1 MSGLRSR
8 YIWAVNAAESG
19 YRVFLGW
26 WVGTACRRRWL
37 VIALSIA
44 AAGYGLW
51 YSANN
56 LGMNVD
62 TAGMLSRKLDWQMR
76 SEAVSQAFPQFSDN
90 ILIVIDAA
98 TPDMADDAAKQA
110 IAFMRDRP
118 TLFHTIYDPEGN
130 PFFRQNGLL
139 YLSMDEL
146 TDLADKLAAAQPVLG
161 SLNQDPSIRGLA
173 DMLNLAFDD
182 LLKGNKPPVDMAD
195 ALNRIAAAVEALAKG
210 EPKPLSW
217 REVMLGRDAKPSE
230 LKHLIL
236 IQPAVDFGS
245 LAPAGDAIDALRE
258 FAGQQKW
265 DGKHGMRMR
274 LTGSAALAQDELG
287 SIRQQMGWISIL
299 SFVTVVVLLYI
310 GLQSV
315 MLVLT
320 IATCLTVGLAITTW
334 FATVAIGSLNLLS
347 VAFAV
352 LFIGLSDDFG
362 AHFTL
367 RFKEELPKH
376 KSRAEALVTAA
387 RGNGGALTLCA
398 ITAAISFFSFLP
410 TDYRGVAELGLIAG
424 VGMFVAL
431 IVNMTLLPAILSLLP
446 LKVKPRQADPPA
458 KPVVEG
464 IVEHWPRQIAA
475 AAVVFCLMGLALLP
489 FARFD
494 ADPLKMK
501 DPDAESVQAIFDL
514 AADSTFGPY
523 DLVILAKNLAEAD
536 AVAARLE
543 KLEPVD
549 SVLTLS
555 KFVPKDQEAK
565 LAIIQD
571 MSLFMTSLLVDT
583 TRKPAPS
590 TAERRAS
597 LESLRQRMDALATR
611 DLTPPLKQAI
621 RRLNAALG
629 KQDLSD
635 AGLAA
640 LEARLVGALPARLET
655 LRETM
660 GAKPVAIGNLPED
673 IRDRQ
678 IAKDG
683 RARVQV
689 FPKEKLLDIDD
700 LRRFTDLILANEP
713 RATGTAITVVMAGR
727 AVIHAFHVAASLAL
741 VGIVV
746 VLMVLLGNWR
756 DSLLVLL
763 PLMLAGILTAASAVM
778 LGMDF
783 NFANIIVL
791 PLLVGLGVASGIH
804 LVLRDREIAAGGSVL
819 ETSTPRAVIVS
830 ALTTI
835 SSFGTLMLSDAF
847 DEFGD
852 HSGTKPPPEA
862 GGASVTVHLEVPDV
876 DRAWKKAVKA
886 GATVI
891 MPLADM
897 FWGDRFGKLR
907 DPFGHVWS
915 LAAPV
920 KKKAARKKAAAK
932 KKKR

>member
-1 MSGLRSR
+1 MDSKDRAVTGFRVR
-8 YIWAVNAAESG
+8 YASATIAAG
-19 YRVFLGW
+19 AAYREFLGW
-26 WVGTACRRRWL
+26 WVGTACRLRWL
-37 VIALSIA
+37 VIFLSVA
-44 AAGYGLW
+44 TAGYGLW
-51 YSANN
+51 YSAQN

-76 SEAVSQAFPQFSDN
+76 SEAISQAFPQFSDN

-98 TPDMADDAAKQA
+98 TPDMADDAATQA
-110 IAFMRDRP
+110 IQFMRQRP
-118 TLFHTIYDPEGN
+118 KLFRTIYDPEGHA
-130 PFFRQNGLL
+130 FFRQNGLL
-139 YLSMDEL
+139 YLSRDEL

-161 SLNQDPSIRGLA
+161 SLNQDPSIRGLVE
-173 DMLNLAFDD
+173 MLNLAFDD
-182 LLKGNKPPVDMAD
+182 LLKGNKPPVDMTD
-195 ALNRIAAAVEALAKG
+195 ALNRIAAALEAQARR
-210 EPKPLSW
+210 EPRPLSW
-217 REVMLGRDAKPSE
+217 REMMLGRDAKTSE

-236 IQPAVDFGS
+236 IQPAVDYGS
-245 LAPAGDAIDALRE
+245 LTPAGDAVDALRE
-258 FAGQQKW
+258 FAAQQKW
-265 DGKHGMRMR
+265 DGKHGIRMR

-299 SFVTVVVLLYI
+299 SFVTVVVLLYA

-320 IATCLTVGLAITTW
+320 IAACLTVGLAITTW

-367 RFKEELPKH
+367 RFKEELS
-376 KSRAEALVTAA
+376 SRATRAGALVATA

-446 LKVKPRQADPPA
+446 LKAKPRRADPPT

-464 IVEHWPRQIAA
+464 IVEHWPRQIAI
-475 AAVVFCLMGLALLP
+475 AAVAFCLAGLALLP

-523 DLVILAKNLAEAD
+523 DLVILAGNLREAD
-536 AVAARLE
+536 ALAGRLE
-543 KLEPVD
+543 KLAPVD

-565 LAIIQD
+565 LEIVRD
-571 MSLFMTSLLVDT
+571 MSLFLTPLLVDT
-583 TRKPAPS
+583 EKKPAPAA
-590 TAERRAS
+590 AERRQA
-597 LESLRQRMDALATR
+597 LGALRQRLDALAAR
-611 DLTPPLKQAI
+611 DLPAPLMQSL
-621 RRLNAALG
+621 RRLASALA
-629 KQDLSD
+629 KQDMSD
-635 AGLAA
+635 AGLAE
-640 LEARLVGALPARLET
+640 LEQRLMGSLPARLET
-655 LRETM
+655 LRQAM
-660 GAKPVAIGNLPED
+660 GARPIAIGDLPED
-673 IRDRQ
+673 IRERQ

-700 LRRFTDLILANEP
+700 IRRFVDLILANEP
-713 RATGTAITVVMAGR
+713 RGTGTAVTVIMAGR
-727 AVIHAFHVAASLAL
+727 AVIHAFHVAAALAL
-741 VGIVV
+741 VGIVG
-746 VLMVLLGNWR
+746 VLMALLGNWR
-756 DSLLVLL
+756 DTLLVLL
-763 PLMLAGILTAASAVM
+763 PLVLAGILTAASAVM

-835 SSFGTLMLSDAF
+835 SSFGTLMLSDHRGVFSMGLLLTIGIALNL
-847 DEFGD
+847 
-852 HSGTKPPPEA
+852 T
-862 GGASVTVHLEVPDV
+862 VTLVVLPALLALRRQR
-876 DRAWKKAVKA
+876 RA
-886 GATVI
+886 
-891 MPLADM
+891 
-897 FWGDRFGKLR
+897 R
-907 DPFGHVWS
+907 
-915 LAAPV
+915 LAAT
-920 KKKAARKKAAAK
+920 
-932 KKKR
+932 

>member
-1 MSGLRSR
+1 MSGLHAR
-8 YIWAVNAAESG
+8 YTRAVITADDA
-19 YRVFLGW
+19 YRECLGW
-26 WVGTACRRRWL
+26 WVGTACRLRWL
-37 VIALSIA
+37 VIALAIA

-51 YSANN
+51 YSAKN

-76 SEAVSQAFPQFSDN
+76 SEAISQAFPQFSDN
-90 ILIVIDAA
+90 ILIVIDTA

-110 IAFMRDRP
+110 IAFMRERP
-118 TLFHTIYDPEGN
+118 KLFRTIYDPEGL

-139 YLSMDEL
+139 YLNMDEL

-161 SLNQDPSIRGLA
+161 SLNQDPSIRGLVE
-173 DMLNLAFDD
+173 MLNLAFDD
-182 LLKGNKPPVDMAD
+182 LLKGNKPPVDMTD
-195 ALNRIAAAVEALAKG
+195 ALNRIAAAIEAQAKA

-245 LAPAGDAIDALRE
+245 LTPAGDAIDALRD
-258 FAGQQKW
+258 FAEQQKW
-265 DGKHGMRMR
+265 DGKHGIRMR

-287 SIRQQMGWISIL
+287 SIRQQMGWISVL
-299 SFVTVVVLLYI
+299 SFVTVVVLLYF

-320 IATCLTVGLAITTW
+320 IAACLTVGLAITTW

-367 RFKEELPKH
+367 RFKEELPNH
-376 KSRAEALVTAA
+376 KSRAAALVATA

-398 ITAAISFFSFLP
+398 ITAAISFFSFMP

-431 IVNMTLLPAILSLLP
+431 IVNLTVLPAILSMLP
-446 LKVKPRQADPPA
+446 LKVKPRPAVTPA
-458 KPVVEG
+458 KPVIEG
-464 IVEHWPRQIAA
+464 IVEHWPRQITA
-475 AAVVFCLMGLALLP
+475 AAVVFCLTGLALLP

-523 DLVILAKNLAEAD
+523 DLVLLTKDLREAD

-543 KLEPVD
+543 KLAPVD

-565 LAIIQD
+565 LAIVQD
-571 MSLFMTSLLVDT
+571 MSLFLTPLLVDT
-583 TRKPAPS
+583 EKKPAPS
-590 TAERRAS
+590 AAERRAA
-597 LESLRQRMDALATR
+597 LGALRQRLDALSAR
-611 DLTPPLKQAI
+611 DLPPTLTQAI
-621 RRLNAALG
+621 RRLNAALA
-629 KQDLSD
+629 KQAVSD
-635 AGLAA
+635 AGLAE
-640 LEARLVGALPARLET
+640 LETRLVGALPARLQT
-655 LRETM
+655 LREAM
-660 GAKPVAIGNLPED
+660 GAHPIAIGDLPED
-673 IRDRQ
+673 IRERQ

-700 LRRFTDLILANEP
+700 LRRFTDLIVANEP

-727 AVIHAFHVAASLAL
+727 AVIHAFHVAAALAL
-741 VGIVV
+741 SGIIVV
-746 VLMVLLGNWR
+746 LIVLLGNWR
-756 DSLLVLL
+756 DTLLVLL
-763 PLMLAGILTAASAVM
+763 PLVLAGILTAASAVM

-804 LVLRDREIAAGGSVL
+804 LVLRDREIATGGSVL

-835 SSFGTLMLSDAF
+835 SSFGTLMLSDHRGVFSMGLLLTIGIALNL
-847 DEFGD
+847 
-852 HSGTKPPPEA
+852 A
-862 GGASVTVHLEVPDV
+862 VTLVVLPALLALRRQL
-876 DRAWKKAVKA
+876 RA
-886 GATVI
+886 
-891 MPLADM
+891 
-897 FWGDRFGKLR
+897 RR
-907 DPFGHVWS
+907 
-915 LAAPV
+915 
-920 KKKAARKKAAAK
+920 AAAV
-932 KKKR
+932 R

>member
-1 MSGLRSR
+1 LSGLHAR
-8 YIWAVNAAESG
+8 YTRAVIAAEEA
-19 YRVFLGW
+19 YREFLGW
-26 WVGTACRRRWL
+26 WVGTACRLRWL
-37 VIALSIA
+37 VIALSVA
-44 AAGYGLW
+44 TAGYGLW
-51 YSANN
+51 YSANY

-76 SEAVSQAFPQFSDN
+76 SEAISQAFPQFSDN

-110 IAFMRDRP
+110 IAFMRERP
-118 TLFHTIYDPEGN
+118 KLFHTIYDPEGH

-139 YLSMDEL
+139 YLNMDEL

-161 SLNQDPSIRGLA
+161 SLNQDPSIRGLVE
-173 DMLNLAFDD
+173 MLNLAFDD
-182 LLKGNKPPVDMAD
+182 LLKGNKPPIDMTD
-195 ALNRIAAAVEALAKG
+195 ALNRISAAIEAQAKA

-217 REVMLGRDAKPSE
+217 REVMLGRNAKPSE

-236 IQPAVDFGS
+236 IQPAVNFGS
-245 LAPAGDAIDALRE
+245 LTPAGDAIDALRE
-258 FAGQQKW
+258 FAEQQKW
-265 DGKHGMRMR
+265 DGKHGTRMR

-299 SFVTVVVLLYI
+299 SFVTVIVLLYF
-310 GLQSV
+310 GLQSA
-315 MLVLT
+315 MLVLIT
-320 IATCLTVGLAITTW
+320 AACLTVGLAITTW

-367 RFKEELPKH
+367 RYKEELANH
-376 KSRAEALVTAA
+376 KSRAEALVATA

-398 ITAAISFFSFLP
+398 IAAAISFFSFMP

-431 IVNMTLLPAILSLLP
+431 IVNLTMLPAILSMLP
-446 LKVKPRQADPPA
+446 LKVKPRPA
-458 KPVVEG
+458 ATPVKPVIEG
-464 IVEHWPRQIAA
+464 IVEHWPRQITT

-501 DPDAESVQAIFDL
+501 DPEAESVQAIFDL

-523 DLVILAKNLAEAD
+523 DLVLLAKDLKEAD
-536 AVAARLE
+536 EVAARLE
-543 KLEPVD
+543 KLPSVD

-555 KFVPKDQEAK
+555 KFVPKDQEPK
-565 LAIIQD
+565 LAVIQD
-571 MSLFMTSLLVDT
+571 MGLFLTSLLVDT

-590 TAERRAS
+590 ATERREA
-597 LESLRQRMDALATR
+597 LGALRQRLDALAAR
-611 DLTPPLKQAI
+611 DLPPPLTQAI
-621 RRLNAALG
+621 RRLTAALA
-629 KQDLSD
+629 KQDMSD
-635 AGLAA
+635 AGLA
-640 LEARLVGALPARLET
+640 EMETRLVGSLPARLQT
-655 LRETM
+655 LREAM
-660 GAKPVAIGNLPED
+660 GAHQVAIGDLPED
-673 IRDRQ
+673 IRERQ
-678 IAKDG
+678 VAKDG

-700 LRRFTDLILANEP
+700 LRRFTDLILANDP

-727 AVIHAFHVAASLAL
+727 AVIHAFHVAAALAL
-741 VGIVV
+741 SGIVV
-746 VLMVLLGNWR
+746 VLIVLLGNWR
-756 DSLLVLL
+756 DTLLVLL
-763 PLMLAGILTAASAVM
+763 PLVLAGILTAASAVM

-804 LVLRDREIAAGGSVL
+804 LVLRDREIATGGSVL

-835 SSFGTLMLSDAF
+835 SSFGTLMLSDHRGVFSMGLLLTIGITLNLA
-847 DEFGD
+847 
-852 HSGTKPPPEA
+852 
-862 GGASVTVHLEVPDV
+862 VTLVVLPALLALRRQL
-876 DRAWKKAVKA
+876 RARQA
-886 GATVI
+886 GA
-891 MPLADM
+891 
-897 FWGDRFGKLR
+897 
-907 DPFGHVWS
+907 
-915 LAAPV
+915 
-920 KKKAARKKAAAK
+920 AAR
-932 KKKR
+932 